1 VDPKKQ
7 TLVTELLLAKSDCE
21 NYEFKGTSKSE
32 LTFCLKEMK
41 AILAFCEK
49 QNQTVSMFADC
60 EGKPV
65 LISLGL
71 PSVFEADFVL
81 ATLVDTST
89 SGEPSGTSEE
99 TTATSQSQSHSQSSS
114 QVVKISL
121 SDPRL
126 SNSQQKTPNS
136 QNQSV
141 LASTNNK
148 RRAESDLKSHLED
161 PDQLVPS
168 KRRRIESNEEDQDEA
183 EEEEGL
189 KLWNKDFENDTS

>member
-1 VDPKKQ
+1 
-7 TLVTELLLAKSDCE
+7 
-21 NYEFKGTSKSE
+21 
-32 LTFCLKEMK
+32 
-41 AILAFCEK
+41 
-49 QNQTVSMFADC
+49 MFADC